1 MATADSGNFFAKFV
15 RFKISMHVSN
25 LQLTVMKLV
34 FDGRHWI
41 SDTVSV
47 IQVTKQYVY
56 IMFTE
61 CSFHSFVQMF

>member
-34 FDGRHWI
+34 FDGRH
-41 SDTVSV
+41 
-47 IQVTKQYVY
+47 
-56 IMFTE
+56 
-61 CSFHSFVQMF
+61 